1 MADVDLILAAFNDLK
16 ELVLQN
22 RNITPVV
29 SAEIIDTKELC
40 KRLDVSEPTIIR
52 WRRQKKV
59 PFIKIDGV
67 IRYNWPEVVK
77 SLESKSYGKK

>member
-52 WRRQKKV
+52 WRRQKK
-59 PFIKIDGV
+59 GT
-67 IRYNWPEVVK
+67 
-77 SLESKSYGKK
+77 LH